1 MCPAFWLCQTK
12 LLETGRATLQCLW
25 IKSIPHLATL
35 KPPPHLFL
43 WPLLSAQ
50 GATQAGC
57 GPAGSPFL
65 FTHQFQAEPCRGSCR
80 VASIVERIDL
90 GCARSVMRVLISLT
104 APH

>member
-1 MCPAFWLCQTK
+1 MLDHTRYFCNAPARLRIAALMFGLACGYAAICWLV
-12 LLETGRATLQCLW
+12 
-25 IKSIPHLATL
+25 
-35 KPPPHLFL
+35 
-43 WPLLSAQ
+43 PLLSAT
-50 GATQAGC
+50 GATGAGC

-80 VASIVERIDL
+80 VASIVERMDL